1 MAGDCVRGLGW
12 IANHRNGKGRQ
23 ALDADGLGDRRADSA
38 RSGRAA
44 GATTLRPAW
53 ENSMHFCRFSP
64 SGEADSGLRPLPG
77 PDGGPCF

>member
-1 MAGDCVRGLGW
+1 MEKAVRHWMLTAW
-12 IANHRNGKGRQ
+12 EIDGRTVP
-23 ALDADGLGDRRADSA
+23 

-53 ENSMHFCRFSP
+53 KNSMHFCRFSP
-64 SGEADSGLRPLPG
+64 SGEADSALRPLPG